1 MPMQKYELN
10 FNGENVYVGI
20 DVHLKQWHVCVRTA
34 HVSKKPFSQPPSAMA
49 LKQYLEN
56 NFPGGTYLSAY
67 EAGFCG
73 FSVHYELESAGI
85 RNIVFNPADINDT
98 QKERSR
104 KTDAVDCIKIC
115 RNLMNDELKAIYVP
129 SREELGLRGYLSARD
144 TAVKKQRVAKQRI
157 KSLLNRNG
165 VKIPDELFPTSK
177 THWSRHFN
185 GWLEQVAADLGS
197 GEGYRLNDLLKDLHH
212 AHSQVL
218 AAGRRLNEVI
228 SAHHMDTNE
237 LLLSIPGIGRLTAAR
252 ICLEVPHA
260 SNFVNSDHL
269 ASYIG
274 FVPDVHGSDDNVY
287 VRGITY
293 RRRVLLRS
301 AFVESSWRAI
311 GKDPAMGLAYS
322 NYIKRGM
329 KPNNAIIRIAR
340 KLVNRVFFVLRERK
354 RYEIARVR

>member
-1 MPMQKYELN
+1 M
-10 FNGENVYVGI
+10 
-20 DVHLKQWHVCVRTA
+20 
-34 HVSKKPFSQPPSAMA
+34 SKKPFSQPPSALA

-56 NFPGGTYLSAY
+56 CFPGGTYFSAY

-85 RNIVFNPADINDT
+85 HNIVFNPADINDT

-115 RNLMNDELKAIYVP
+115 RNLMNNELKAIYVP

-144 TAVKKQRVAKQRI
+144 TAVKKQRAAKQRI

-185 GWLEQVAADLGS
+185 GWLEQVATDLGS

-252 ICLEVPHA
+252 ICLEVPHV

-293 RRRVLLRS
+293 RRRDLLRS
-301 AFVESSWRAI
+301 AFVESAWSAI
-311 GKDPAMGLAYS
+311 GRDPAMGLAYS
-322 NYIKRGM
+322 NYIKRGL

-354 RYEIARVR
+354 RYEIANVR

>member
-1 MPMQKYELN
+1 MACLCTHCTCVTKAFQSTT
-10 FNGENVYVGI
+10 FSNGSE
-20 DVHLKQWHVCVRTA
+20 K
-34 HVSKKPFSQPPSAMA
+34 F
-49 LKQYLEN
+49 LES
-56 NFPGGTYLSAY
+56 NFPGGTYLCAY

-73 FSVHYELESAGI
+73 FSVHYDLESAGI

-115 RNLMNDELKAIYVP
+115 RNLMNNELKAIYVP
-129 SREELGLRGYLSARD
+129 SREELGLRGYLGARD
-144 TAVKKQRVAKQRI
+144 AAVKKQRVAKQRI

-165 VKIPDELFPTSK
+165 VKISEELFPTNK
-177 THWSRHFN
+177 GHWSRRFN
-185 GWLEQVAADLGS
+185 GWLEHVAADLGS

-252 ICLEVPHA
+252 ICLEVPHV
-260 SNFVNSDHL
+260 SNFINSDHL

-274 FVPDVHGSDDNVY
+274 FVPDVHGSDDNEGS
-287 VRGITY
+287 RIGDAPCSG
-293 RRRVLLRS
+293 RP
-301 AFVESSWRAI
+301 SSSPP
-311 GKDPAMGLAYS
+311 GGP
-322 NYIKRGM
+322 
-329 KPNNAIIRIAR
+329 
-340 KLVNRVFFVLRERK
+340 
-354 RYEIARVR
+354 

>member
-1 MPMQKYELN
+1 MQKYELN

-237 LLLSIPGIGRLTAAR
+237 LLLSIPGIGRVTAAR

-269 ASYIG
+269 ASY
-274 FVPDVHGSDDNVY
+274 
-287 VRGITY
+287 
-293 RRRVLLRS
+293 RRRALLRS
-301 AFVESSWRAI
+301 AFVESAWRAI
-311 GKDPAMGLAYS
+311 GRDPAMGLAYS
-322 NYIKRGM
+322 NYVKRGL

-354 RYEIARVR
+354 KYEIARAR

>member
-1 MPMQKYELN
+1 MACLCTHCTCVTKAFQSTT
-10 FNGENVYVGI
+10 FSNGSE
-20 DVHLKQWHVCVRTA
+20 K
-34 HVSKKPFSQPPSAMA
+34 F
-49 LKQYLEN
+49 LES
-56 NFPGGTYLSAY
+56 NFPGGTYLCAY

-73 FSVHYELESAGI
+73 FSVHYDLESAGI

-115 RNLMNDELKAIYVP
+115 RNLMNNELKAIYVP
-129 SREELGLRGYLSARD
+129 SREELGLRGYLGARD
-144 TAVKKQRVAKQRI
+144 AAVKKQRVAKQRI

-165 VKIPDELFPTSK
+165 VKISEELFPTNK
-177 THWSRHFN
+177 GHWSRRFN
-185 GWLEQVAADLGS
+185 GWLEHVAADLGS

-252 ICLEVPHA
+252 ICLEVPHV
-260 SNFVNSDHL
+260 SNFINSDHL

-274 FVPDVHGSDDNVY
+274 FVPDVHGSEGSRIGDAPCSG
-287 VRGITY
+287 RP
-293 RRRVLLRS
+293 
-301 AFVESSWRAI
+301 SSSPP
-311 GKDPAMGLAYS
+311 GGP
-322 NYIKRGM
+322 
-329 KPNNAIIRIAR
+329 
-340 KLVNRVFFVLRERK
+340 
-354 RYEIARVR
+354 

>member
-1 MPMQKYELN
+1 
-10 FNGENVYVGI
+10 
-20 DVHLKQWHVCVRTA
+20 
-34 HVSKKPFSQPPSAMA
+34 
-49 LKQYLEN
+49 
-56 NFPGGTYLSAY
+56 
-67 EAGFCG
+67 
-73 FSVHYELESAGI
+73 
-85 RNIVFNPADINDT
+85 
-98 QKERSR
+98 
-104 KTDAVDCIKIC
+104 
-115 RNLMNDELKAIYVP
+115 MNDELKAIYVP

-157 KSLLNRNG
+157 KSLRNRNG
-165 VKIPDELFPTSK
+165 VKIPDELSPTSK

-237 LLLSIPGIGRLTAAR
+237 LLLSIPGIGRVTAAR

-287 VRGITY
+287 VRGIPY

>member
-1 MPMQKYELN
+1 
-10 FNGENVYVGI
+10 V
-20 DVHLKQWHVCVRTA
+20 
-34 HVSKKPFSQPPSAMA
+34 

-56 NFPGGTYLSAY
+56 NFPGGPYLSAY
-67 EAGFCG
+67 EVGFCG

-237 LLLSIPGIGRLTAAR
+237 LLLSIPGIGRVTAAR

>member
-1 MPMQKYELN
+1 MQKYELN
-10 FNGENVYVGI
+10 FNGENVYVGL

-34 HVSKKPFSQPPSAMA
+34 HVSQKPFSQPPSASA
-49 LKQYLEN
+49 LKRYLEI

-73 FSVHYELESAGI
+73 FSAHYELEEAGI
-85 RNIVFNPADINDT
+85 HNIVFNPADINDS

-115 RNLMNDELKAIYVP
+115 RNLMNNELKAIYVP
-129 SREELGLRGYLSARD
+129 SLQELGLRGYLGARD

-157 KSLLNRNG
+157 KSLLHRNG
-165 VKIPDELFPTSK
+165 VRIPEEFTTNR
-177 THWSRHFN
+177 THWSRRFN
-185 GWLEQVAADLGS
+185 GWLEQVAGDLGS
-197 GEGYRLNDLLKDLHH
+197 GEGYRLTELMSDLRH
-212 AHSQVL
+212 AHLQVL
-218 AAGRRLNEVI
+218 TAGRQINEVI
-228 SAHHMDTNE
+228 RTHHMDINE

-252 ICLEVPHA
+252 ICLEVPHI

-293 RRRVLLRS
+293 RGRALLRS

-311 GKDPAMGLAYS
+311 TRDPAMGLAYS
-322 NYIKRGM
+322 NLLKRGL

-354 RYEIARVR
+354 KYEIGRVR